1 MKRIVIFLFPV
12 LLSGCVGLPQQ
23 ISMINQAVSGLSLMV
38 TGKTNTDHLL
48 SAATERDCSLFRAI
62 EGQPVCRRKK
72 MRDLDQIALLGPDAV
87 LNVDMP
93 IAMPSEGGLAAIAAI
108 APAAGP
114 GADTSGSGDV
124 ITASPAFSP
133 AMIPTRNGSAKN
145 IQKATASPVQD
156 ALHILPPESATVHHG
171 AARYDASAHKG
182 KLTPENLNYYV
193 SLASYANAADAEQ
206 AANHAANSIDHLNG
220 KPEVMSAFVKGRK
233 VYRVVS
239 GPLTQREARDLRQRA
254 RNAGY
259 GSAWLVRTCSPK
271 QTGETCLVASV
282 FDQAIFDQGNFSET
296 AFDRAI
302 FDQIAFNQSGN

>member
-1 MKRIVIFLFPV
+1 MKRIIPFLFPV
-12 LLSGCVGLPQQ
+12 LLAGCVGLPQQ
-23 ISMINQAVSGLSLMV
+23 VSMVNQAISGLSLVV

-62 EGQPVCRRKK
+62 EGQPVCRDKK
-72 MRDLDQIALLGPDAV
+72 VRDLDQIALLGADAV

-93 IAMPSEGGLAAIAAI
+93 IAMPSDSELAAIASI

-114 GADTSGSGDV
+114 GDV

-133 AMIPTRNGSAKN
+133 EMNPTRNGAAKK
-145 IQKATASPVQD
+145 IQKSTASPVLD
-156 ALHILPPESATVHHG
+156 ALHISPPETATVHHG
-171 AARYDASAHKG
+171 AAREDASGRKG
-182 KLTPENLNYYV
+182 NLTPENLNYYV
-193 SLASYANAADAEQ
+193 SLASYASAADAEQ

-220 KPEVMSAFVKGRK
+220 KPEVISAFVKGRT

-239 GPLTQREARDLRQRA
+239 GPLTQRD
-254 RNAGY
+254 AGY

-271 QTGETCLVASV
+271 RTGETCLVASV
-282 FDQAIFDQGNFSET
+282 FDQAIFDQGNFAET